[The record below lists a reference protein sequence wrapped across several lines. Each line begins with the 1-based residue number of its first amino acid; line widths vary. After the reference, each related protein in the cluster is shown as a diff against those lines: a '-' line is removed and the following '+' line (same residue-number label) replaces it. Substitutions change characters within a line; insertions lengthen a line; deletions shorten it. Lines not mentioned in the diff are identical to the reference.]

1 MMSDSAS
8 DIGEGL
14 VIGFKYLHEF
24 VKDSGANLSVF
35 SFAGVK
41 RKNDKS
47 ADGHDDDQY
56 GKRCGVSKSFHWL
69 SFLGSLPY
77 RCTNNMA
84 SNRPHLLNPPWVG
97 NHKEKH
103 FCYYF

>member
-1 MMSDSAS
+1 MSDSAS

-14 VIGFKYLHEF
+14 VVGFKNLYEF
-24 VKDSGANLSVF
+24 VKYSGTNLFVF

-56 GKRCGVSKSFHWL
+56 GNRCGVSKSSHWL
-69 SFLGSLPY
+69 SFFGSLPY
-77 RCTNNMA
+77 RCNV
-84 SNRPHLLNPPWVG
+84 RV
-97 NHKEKH
+97 
-103 FCYYF
+103 YFFTIEGSQ

>member
-1 MMSDSAS
+1 MSDSAA
-8 DIGEGL
+8 DIGKGL
-14 VIGFKYLHEF
+14 VVRFKDLHKF

-56 GKRCGVSKSFHWL
+56 RNRCGISKS
-69 SFLGSLPY
+69 
-77 RCTNNMA
+77 
-84 SNRPHLLNPPWVG
+84 PH
-97 NHKEKH
+97 
-103 FCYYF
+103 